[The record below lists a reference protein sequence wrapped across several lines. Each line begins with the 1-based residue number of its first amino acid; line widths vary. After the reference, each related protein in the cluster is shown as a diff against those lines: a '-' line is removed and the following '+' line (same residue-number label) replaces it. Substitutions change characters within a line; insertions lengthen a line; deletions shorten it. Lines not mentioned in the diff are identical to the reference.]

1 MVGGVGWV
9 STAPWQTWM
18 GIPIGRTPGG
28 VNPFG
33 EKRERD
39 NRPEQ
44 TRKKESLE
52 ARLNGTKEGI
62 KGEKGRRT
70 YSFHPHTHPSSSIPV
85 GKALSKRKQAGT
97 PWWMWREGFPERGL
111 VEVGLCTPKGL
122 ESERQRERERVRES
136 ERERARERESE
147 HLRGRALLG
156 LSRERVGEGEPTVL
170 WAPDNAAP
178 GTAEPERGKPER
190 GCSSRCP
197 HEGARAPSGPRCGSE
212 EEAGTGESCK
222 APNGQAPPWGGWSV
236 ERSAPTASTQRMCGC
251 VLGPRDSLLPDTSC
265 QAEGRG
271 VPSGFG
277 GGWAA
282 WWGGS
287 GFRRLEACPGCWRAR
302 GSSRGRRPD
311 PHSLGI
317 GP

>member
-1 MVGGVGWV
+1 M
-9 STAPWQTWM
+9 
-18 GIPIGRTPGG
+18 R
-28 VNPFG
+28 
-33 EKRERD
+33 
-39 NRPEQ
+39 
-44 TRKKESLE
+44 
-52 ARLNGTKEGI
+52 ARA
-62 KGEKGRRT
+62 
-70 YSFHPHTHPSSSIPV
+70 S
-85 GKALSKRKQAGT
+85 
-97 PWWMWREGFPERGL
+97 
-111 VEVGLCTPKGL
+111 
-122 ESERQRERERVRES
+122 ES
-136 ERERARERESE
+136 ERERERERESA
-147 HLRGRALLG
+147 RASCHVAGPFLVFPESG
-156 LSRERVGEGEPTVL
+156 GEGEPTIL

-178 GTAEPERGKPER
+178 GTAEPERGKPAR

-251 VLGPRDSLLPDTSC
+251 VLGPRDSLLQDTSC

>member
-1 MVGGVGWV
+1 
-9 STAPWQTWM
+9 M
-18 GIPIGRTPGG
+18 GRRKESKGKKADRHTRSILTRTHLPPYLWARLYPKGSRLARPGG
-28 VNPFG
+28 C
-33 EKRERD
+33 
-39 NRPEQ
+39 
-44 TRKKESLE
+44 
-52 ARLNGTKEGI
+52 
-62 KGEKGRRT
+62 GEKGFQGEARWRLA
-70 YSFHPHTHPSSSIPV
+70 SAPR
-85 GKALSKRKQAGT
+85 KALRARAS
-97 PWWMWREGFPERGL
+97 
-111 VEVGLCTPKGL
+111 
-122 ESERQRERERVRES
+122 ES
-136 ERERARERESE
+136 ERERERERASARASCHVAGPFLVFPES
-147 HLRGRALLG
+147 G
-156 LSRERVGEGEPTVL
+156 GEGEPTVL

-178 GTAEPERGKPER
+178 GTAEPERGKPAR

-251 VLGPRDSLLPDTSC
+251 VLGPRDSLLQDTSC